1 MTDETKTIDV
11 IMGPY
16 RGHRLTVSAADAD
29 AAVNGHWATDPNAVS
44 EPDHEPHPPLS
55 EQERTEALTAATT
68 WAQLQWDTA
77 QQVPPPD
84 PPPPEGGEG
93 GITRRRSMT
102 PDKSPGSGYQTRHVE
117 PKS

>member
-16 RGHRLTVSAADAD
+16 RGHRLIVSAADAD

-55 EQERTEALTAATT
+55 EAERTEALTSATT

-77 QQVPPPD
+77 QQVPPPE
-84 PPPPEGGEG
+84 PPPPEGGV
-93 GITRRRSMT
+93 TRDMQGDEAGRYTTRSTKPRRT
-102 PDKSPGSGYQTRHVE
+102 E
-117 PKS
+117 